1 MNQELQSQP
10 ARDAQ
15 RTWATVTRTTA
26 QTAAGWATVSTR
38 KKKPKKHPLDQRRIL
53 LLRSGQPHQYDARD
67 IMFEVNKA
75 LAHAR
80 AYVTVRLVKMKFIEK
95 SNLSFSG

>member
-1 MNQELQSQP
+1 MNQKLQSQP

-53 LLRSGQPHQYDARD
+53 LLRSGHKD

-80 AYVTVRLVKMKFIEK
+80 AYVTVRLVKMKYIEK
-95 SNLSFSG
+95 GNLSFSG